1 MMARRREVAGAV
13 LLGTALVIAL
23 VASIGRSRRQATQ
36 LVQQRLDDAGGLW
49 AVPNSIADDDD
60 EVQSGRKV
68 LNRGHISWY
77 WVPPTAEPLV
87 QGLPR
92 RLDASGRVAGD
103 PHSPKVWYAEL
114 AMCNGTCSLFPRG
127 PQTICFVP

>member
-1 MMARRREVAGAV
+1 M
-13 LLGTALVIAL
+13 LLGAALVIAL
-23 VASIGRSRRQATQ
+23 AVSSVRSRGQAAQ

-49 AVPNSIADDDD
+49 AVPNSKADDDD
-60 EVQSGRKV
+60 EGQSGRKA

-77 WVPPTAEPLV
+77 WIPPKAEPSV

-103 PHSPKVWYAEL
+103 PHSPKVCRTGCVQRKMQSMPA
-114 AMCNGTCSLFPRG
+114 S
-127 PQTICFVP
+127 